1 MAHANR
7 FELSD
12 MTRDESVRDDGP
24 WIERIG
30 PDEAE
35 GVLAEAYRK
44 ISGGRSLD
52 HILEIHTLHPGS
64 LLDHYA
70 LYRTSMYGPSPLT
83 RVERESIA
91 VVVSAANDCFY

>member
-1 MAHANR
+1 MAHAHR

-12 MTRDESVRDDGP
+12 VTPDGPVRNDGP

-35 GVLAEAYRK
+35 GLLADVYRR

-52 HILEIHTLHPGS
+52 HILEIHTLHPES

-91 VVVSAANDCFY
+91 VVVSAVNDCFY